1 VLGICYFKHKTQR
14 QSHLSLTLE
23 MRDRQGSK
31 DPVFQVKQP
40 MKEKPTM
47 TQKKEL
53 VADWPALTRT
63 FIRPENEAARSI
75 LIKYMEQILF
85 GLHDFLKTH
94 VGFTEEISLKDLA
107 DRFTDSLIS
116 QTPEKKLADVIT
128 DLIEN
133 IAPHAVNVASPY
145 FVGHMTSAIPF
156 FMVHLKTIVAALN
169 QNVVKIE
176 TSKVVSVVEKQVLA
190 KIHRLIYQK
199 NDTFYNEHIQ
209 STHTTLGCFTE
220 NGTLSNLT
228 ALWVAR
234 NTLFAPKPGFDGVEK
249 EGLQAAYQAYGI
261 ERSVVLVS
269 KRGHYSLNKSGGL
282 LGIGNRN
289 ILAVDVDEKN
299 RIDLTALE
307 KTIKTLTKSSAK
319 TVILAVI
326 GIAGTTETGSVDPLL
341 KLGEICAENRIH
353 FHVDAAWGGPTL
365 MSEKYRHL
373 LSGIELADSVTID
386 GHKQFYMP
394 MSCGMVYFKDP
405 TIMDNVIYHANYV
418 NRPGSVDLGIKSPS
432 GSREANSLILDSALK
447 IMGSRGYALLI
458 DHGIETARK
467 FADEIE
473 KRPDFQLITP
483 PELNILTYRL
493 CPFDFQKKLAES
505 DAKQTSIINENLN
518 DINRRLQRLQRE
530 AGNSFVS
537 RTTLDIKAFSGQ
549 NIVVLRTVIMNPMT
563 TIDILR
569 EILDEQ
575 EEIYRNME

>member
-1 VLGICYFKHKTQR
+1 MTQKTI
-14 QSHLSLTLE
+14 T
-23 MRDRQGSK
+23 
-31 DPVFQVKQP
+31 
-40 MKEKPTM
+40 

-53 VADWPALTRT
+53 VADWQALTRT
-63 FIRPENEAARSI
+63 FIRPENEASRST

-94 VGFTEEISLKDLA
+94 VGFTEEVSLKNLA

-116 QTPEKKLADVIT
+116 QNPEKKLADVIT
-128 DLIEN
+128 DLIED

-176 TSKVVSVVEKQVLA
+176 TSKVVSAVEKQVLA
-190 KIHRLIYQK
+190 KIHRLIYRK
-199 NDTFYNEHIQ
+199 NDAFYDEHIQ
-209 STHTTLGCFTE
+209 STKTTLGCFTE

-228 ALWVAR
+228 ALWIAR
-234 NTLFAPKPGFDGVEK
+234 NSRFSQKNGFDGVEK
-249 EGLQAAYQAYGI
+249 EGLLAAHQAYGI
-261 ERSVVLVS
+261 ERSVILVS
-269 KRGHYSLNKSGGL
+269 KRGHYSLNKAGGV

-289 ILAVDVDEKN
+289 IVAIDVDEKN
-299 RIDLTALE
+299 RIDLTAL
-307 KTIKTLTKSSAK
+307 KNTIKELTKGPKK
-319 TVILAVI
+319 TAILAVV

-341 KLGEICAENRIH
+341 KLGEICAENSIH

-365 MSEKYRHL
+365 MSEKYRDL

-467 FADEIE
+467 FAEEID
-473 KRPDFQLITP
+473 KRPNFQLITP

-493 CPFDFQKKLAES
+493 CPFDLQKKFAES
-505 DAKQTSIINENLN
+505 DPDQIFIINEKLN
-518 DINRRLQRLQRE
+518 DINQRIQRLQRE

-537 RTTLDIKAFSGQ
+537 RTTLNIKNYSGQ
-549 NIVVLRTVIMNPMT
+549 NIVVLRVVIMNPMT
-563 TIDILR
+563 TSDILR

-575 EEIYRNME
+575 EEIYKNKLASH

>member
-1 VLGICYFKHKTQR
+1 MMK
-14 QSHLSLTLE
+14 
-23 MRDRQGSK
+23 
-31 DPVFQVKQP
+31 KQN
-40 MKEKPTM
+40 TII
-47 TQKKEL
+47 QKKAL

-63 FIRPENEAARSI
+63 FIRPEDDAARST
-75 LIKYMEQILF
+75 LIKYMEQIHF
-85 GLHDFLKTH
+85 GLHDFLKKH
-94 VGFTEEISLKDLA
+94 VGFTEEVGLKELA
-107 DRFTDSLIS
+107 DRFTDIS
-116 QTPEKKLADVIT
+116 ISKNPEKKLTNVIT
-128 DLIEN
+128 DLIED

-199 NDTFYNEHIQ
+199 SDAFYNEHIQ
-209 STHTTLGCFTE
+209 STSTTLGCFTE

-234 NTLFAPKPGFDGVEK
+234 NVLFAPKNGFDGVEK
-249 EGLQAAYQAYGI
+249 EGLQAAYKAYGI
-261 ERSVVLVS
+261 DRSVVLVS
-269 KRGHYSLNKSGGL
+269 RRGHYSLNKAGGL
-282 LGIGNRN
+282 LGIGNHN
-289 ILAVDVDEKN
+289 IVAVDVDEKS
-299 RIDLTALE
+299 RIDLSSLNR
-307 KTIKTLTKSSAK
+307 TIKEIKNSGGK
-319 TVILAVI
+319 TAILAVV
-326 GIAGTTETGSVDPLL
+326 GIAGTTETGTVDPLL
-341 KLGEICAENRIH
+341 KLGEICAENSIH

-365 MSEKYRHL
+365 MSEKYSHL
-373 LSGIELADSVTID
+373 LSGIELANSVTID

-405 TIMDNVIYHANYV
+405 EIMDQVIYHAHYV

-458 DHGIETARK
+458 DHGIETASE
-467 FADEIE
+467 FAGEIE
-473 KRPDFQLITP
+473 KRPDFQLVTP

-493 CPFDFQKKLAES
+493 YPSDLKKKVVEGDVEQA
-505 DAKQTSIINENLN
+505 IGMNEKLN
-518 DINRRLQRLQRE
+518 EINRTIQRLQRE

-537 RTTLDIKAFSGQ
+537 RTTLKMENHPEQD
-549 NIVVLRTVIMNPMT
+549 IVVLRVVIMNPMT
-563 TIDILR
+563 NIDILR

-575 EEIYRNME
+575 ENIYKNTFT